1 MDFSESEK
9 KRYFKQIPVHGWK
22 QEKLKSSKVLIVGM
36 GGLGCASAL
45 YLTAAGIGTLRLC
58 DGDNVQEGDLNRQV
72 LYSQESIGKLKVD
85 EAKKRLFS
93 LNPEIEFDII
103 PEFLDSQNAD
113 EMTEGCDMIV
123 DGLDNNESRFVLNL
137 QSIKKRKPY
146 VYGAIQGWQGFVG
159 LFHPPETSCIA
170 CILPKETL
178 GPDDIPVP
186 GVLPG
191 IVGVLQAS
199 EVLKFLMGVELTLL
213 RRLLIYDS
221 RNLTFDVVEAE
232 KNPNCP
238 HCAVS

>member
-1 MDFSESEK
+1 MCFSESEK
-9 KRYFKQIPVHGWK
+9 KRYFKQIPVQDWK

-45 YLTAAGIGTLRLC
+45 YLTAAGIGKLRLC
-58 DGDNVQEGDLNRQV
+58 DWDTVQERDLNRQV
-72 LYSQESIGKLKVD
+72 LYSQESVGKLKVD
-85 EAKKRLFS
+85 EAKKRLVS
-93 LNPEIEFDII
+93 LNPEVEFEISS
-103 PEFLDSQNAD
+103 EFFDGQTAD
-113 EMTEGCDMIV
+113 DLTKGCDMIV
-123 DGLDNNESRFVLNL
+123 DGLDNNESRFILNL
-137 QSIKKRKPY
+137 QSVKKRKPY
-146 VYGAIQGWQGFVG
+146 VYGAAQGWEGFVG
-159 LFHPPETSCIA
+159 LFHPPETACLA

-213 RRLLIYDS
+213 HRLLVYDS
-221 RNLTFDVVEAE
+221 RNLTFDVVKVE

-238 HCAVS
+238 HCAVT